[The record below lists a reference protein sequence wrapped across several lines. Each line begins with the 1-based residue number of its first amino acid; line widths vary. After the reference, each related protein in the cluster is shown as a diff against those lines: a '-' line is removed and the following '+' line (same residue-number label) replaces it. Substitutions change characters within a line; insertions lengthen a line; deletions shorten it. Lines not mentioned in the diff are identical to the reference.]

1 MAETLLLK
9 IIFSLNKKRLLKVIA
24 WDSKGRKEIQMKME
38 KQMFGKALFV
48 GPAEMLGPRE
58 DSERH
63 ILLVSPTVLHPC
75 SLQTSLVIETLFPES
90 WWWLF

>member
-38 KQMFGKALFV
+38 KQMFGKCLL
-48 GPAEMLGPRE
+48 GYAEKMGHRV
-58 DSERH
+58 DSG
-63 ILLVSPTVLHPC
+63 L
-75 SLQTSLVIETLFPES
+75 
-90 WWWLF
+90 